1 MGVIYICRNNH
12 VFLSGS
18 RIYMGGYNMS
28 YETFEVRR
36 KKRNWYLLGLAIGFI
51 LGFLVG
57 GLS

>member
-1 MGVIYICRNNH
+1 
-12 VFLSGS
+12 
-18 RIYMGGYNMS
+18 MGGYNMS